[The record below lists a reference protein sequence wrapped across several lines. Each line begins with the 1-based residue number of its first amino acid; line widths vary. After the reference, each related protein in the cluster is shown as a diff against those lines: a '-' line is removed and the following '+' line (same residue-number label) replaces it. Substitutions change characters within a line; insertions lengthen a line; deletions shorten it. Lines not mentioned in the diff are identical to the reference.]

1 MKLLTVSAATLALL
15 ALPLTANAQLFGGF
29 DNNTLLGGA
38 VGAGLGGAIG
48 SNLAGAG
55 VRQEGTAIGA
65 ALGGLAGA
73 SFGNSRSNFGGNPYA
88 GSFNPGFS
96 GGNLVGTGIGAGLG
110 GVIGSNLA
118 GSGQR
123 QEGTAIGAVI
133 GGLAGY
139 GIANARANQGYGQ
152 TFNQG
157 YAPSFTPNY
166 APNYGQNFG
175 HNFVHAYTPS
185 VSQNYGGFA
194 PHMQPI
200 STRFGG
206 VIDNGVQF
214 VPSGQYV
221 TTGFAQ
227 QNYVPAPVIQAPVM
241 QHRVYV
247 APQLHTVQAPRANLP
262 AALSYQPMTNTQ
274 SHHSHQSHHGHH
286 NHTVKNQPQKTF
298 CYKGSNRRYRADG
311 AEFVGGCGH

>member
-1 MKLLTVSAATLALL
+1 MKILTLGAATLALL

-55 VRQEGTAIGA
+55 VRNEGTAIGA

-73 SFGNSRSNFGGNPYA
+73 AYGNSRSNFGGNPYA
-88 GSFNPGFS
+88 GTFNPGFN

-123 QEGTAIGAVI
+123 QEGTAIGAVL

-139 GIANARANQGYGQ
+139 GIANARANQGYTQ
-152 TFNQG
+152 SSNQSFNQG

-166 APNYGQNFG
+166 GPNYGQNFG
-175 HNFVHAYTPS
+175 HNFGPAYTPS

-194 PHMQPI
+194 PHMQHT

-206 VIDNGVQF
+206 VIDNGVQYM
-214 VPSGQYV
+214 PSGQFV
-221 TTGFAQ
+221 TSGYTQ
-227 QNYVPAPVIQAPVM
+227 QQHVQAPVI

-247 APQLHTVQAPRANLP
+247 APQPHIYQAPRAVLP
-262 AALSYQPMTNTQ
+262 VAPSYQPITNT
-274 SHHSHQSHHGHH
+274 HSHQSHHGHQH
-286 NHTVKNQPQKTF
+286 HATQNHSQKTF